1 MDKIGPQEMEQGP
14 PKEELDF
21 LEDTVNALKSGATF
35 GQATTKDYPSI
46 FYAENPEL
54 EGGVEVHQAVEQQTL
69 KRYPGIVSKAEMHSI
84 ENLCGIPKEISSDL
98 HQSQIRREWNQ
109 FTGRILMR
117 ASSSYSKKLLKL
129 MPSTALSSNHQ
140 EGGIDEVLLH

>member
-21 LEDTVNALKSGATF
+21 LEDTVNAPKSGATF
-35 GQATTKDYPSI
+35 GQATTKDYPAI

-54 EGGVEVHQAVEQQTL
+54 EGDVEVHHAVEQQTL
-69 KRYPGIVSKAEMHSI
+69 KRYPGIVSEVEMHSI
-84 ENLCGIPKEISSDL
+84 ENLRGIPKEISSDL

-109 FTGRILMR
+109 FYRQNPN
-117 ASSSYSKKLLKL
+117 ASKQQLLQKATEIDAKYGSQFK
-129 MPSTALSSNHQ
+129 PPR
-140 EGGIDEVLLH
+140 GGD